1 MIIQVN
7 RPIWWNQ
14 TFIYTIILCICCYW
28 QKVRPLQIFEKYIPP
43 VGTLVECTLRLAE
56 WYHYFLCDVHYS
68 GRFLHIHC
76 DAASAWRQTSPIS
89 WSGVSS
95 PSPQRQSLS
104 WSSIYIYMGTS
115 LRNLC
120 SLLQLENTKPAGIS
134 FSSSLL
140 LPPYAP
146 PMAPLAPPW
155 TCSLCRPR
163 VSGRLW

>member
-104 WSSIYIYMGTS
+104 WSSIYIYGDFPAKSLQPTSTGKHQTRWYIVFFLSTASSIRSSHGTVS
-115 LRNLC
+115 STMNLFTM
-120 SLLQLENTKPAGIS
+120 SA
-134 FSSSLL
+134 
-140 LPPYAP
+140 
-146 PMAPLAPPW
+146 
-155 TCSLCRPR
+155 
-163 VSGRLW
+163 SGLW